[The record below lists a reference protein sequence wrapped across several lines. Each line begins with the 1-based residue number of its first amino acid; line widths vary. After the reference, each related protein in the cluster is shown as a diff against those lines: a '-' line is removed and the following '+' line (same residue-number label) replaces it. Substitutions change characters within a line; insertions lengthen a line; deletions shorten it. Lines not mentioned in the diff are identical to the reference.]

1 VTPSAIEPIQEPNFR
16 ATGQFDDDARLN
28 VRLWGNA
35 DQRGNTL
42 LDAFLQAADQQA
54 VAAGIKEVIVDFREL
69 EFMNSSC
76 LKALVTWLRRAREH
90 APEERYAIRFLHEPQ
105 THWQMRSFSALA
117 AFGRG
122 VLTIE

>member
-1 VTPSAIEPIQEPNFR
+1 MTPSALEPIQEPDFR
-16 ATGQFDDDARLN
+16 ATGQFDDARLN
-28 VRLWGNA
+28 VWLWGNA

-42 LDAFLQAADQQA
+42 LDAFLQAADRQA
-54 VAAGIKEVIVDFREL
+54 VAAGIKEIVVDFREL

-76 LKALVTWLRRAREH
+76 LKALVTWLRRAQEH
-90 APEERYAIRFLHEPQ
+90 RARAALRDPLRARAAGALAD
-105 THWQMRSFSALA
+105 RSFSALA

>member
-1 VTPSAIEPIQEPNFR
+1 MTPSAIEPIQEPNFR
-16 ATGQFDDDARLN
+16 ATGQFADARLD
-28 VRLWGNA
+28 VHLWGNA

-42 LDAFLQAADQQA
+42 LDSFLQAADQQA
-54 VAAGIKEVIVDFREL
+54 VAAGVKEIVVDFREL

-90 APEERYAIRFLHEPQ
+90 APEERYAIRFVHEPQ
-105 THWQMRSFSALA
+105 AHWQIRSFSALA

>member
-1 VTPSAIEPIQEPNFR
+1 MTPSAIEPIQEPNFR
-16 ATGQFDDDARLN
+16 ATGQFDDARLN
-28 VRLWGNA
+28 VHLWGNA

-42 LDAFLQAADQQA
+42 LDSFLQAADQQA
-54 VAAGIKEVIVDFREL
+54 VAAGVKEIVVDFREL

-105 THWQMRSFSALA
+105 AHWQMRSFSALA